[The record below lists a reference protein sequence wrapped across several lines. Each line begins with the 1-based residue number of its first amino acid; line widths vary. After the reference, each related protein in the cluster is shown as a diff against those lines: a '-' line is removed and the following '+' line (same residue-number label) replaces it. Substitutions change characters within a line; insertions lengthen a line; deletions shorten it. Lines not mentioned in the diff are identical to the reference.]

1 MPPVDRNNPKRS
13 KASESTYS
21 LMEFMREFPDDAT
34 CLEWLWRNRY
44 SEDGEHAYCPHCE
57 KERSFKRYATK
68 QQRQSWTCTGC
79 GHHLQPTAGTIFHKS
94 STSLQL
100 WFYAMYIMASTRC
113 GVSAKQLEREL
124 GVTYK
129 TAWRMFNLIR
139 NQLMSQDGDKPL
151 SGSVEADETWI
162 GGKLRESERRRLNP
176 DGKSSGPYVK
186 KRETVFGMV
195 ERGGRAKATIVPS
208 RYGYTLRS
216 QIREGVELGSTI
228 YTDDYYGY
236 NGVELVYAH
245 HRINHSA
252 RVYVSGDIHTQT
264 IEGFFGLVKNG
275 LRGVYHSVSAK
286 WLQGYLNEY
295 AWRYNRR
302 DNGRAMFLDLLSESV
317 SRAR

>member
-1 MPPVDRNNPKRS
+1 
-13 KASESTYS
+13 
-21 LMEFMREFPDDAT
+21 MEFMREFPDDAA
-34 CLEWLWRNRY
+34 CLEWLWRNRF
-44 SEDGEHAYCPHCE
+44 SEDGEHAECPRCA
-57 KERSFKRYATK
+57 KVRSFKRYAGKTRT
-68 QQRQSWTCTGC
+68 RQVWTCTSC
-79 GHHLQPTAGTIFHKS
+79 SFQLSPTAGTIFHKS

-100 WFYAMYIMASTRC
+100 WFYAMWLITSTRC
-113 GVSAKQLEREL
+113 GISAKQLEREL

-139 NQLMSQDGDKPL
+139 NELMTQDGDKPL
-151 SGSVEADETWI
+151 SGKVEADETWI

-176 DGKSSGPYVK
+176 GGKASGPYVK

-195 ERGGRAKATIVPS
+195 ERGGRAKAITVPS

-228 YTDDYYGY
+228 YTDDYAGY
-236 NGVELVYAH
+236 NGVELVYTH

-252 RVYVSGDIHTQT
+252 RVYVNGDIHTQS

-302 DNGRAMFLDLLSESV
+302 GDGRTMFLELISESV